1 MELSD
6 LVDHHHIC
14 QLKYAYLRCLDQ
26 KDWDG
31 IASLFLPDA
40 TASYSGGAYHY
51 EGADQIVAF
60 MRTNMSE
67 VQFHT
72 AHRAHHPE
80 ITVHGDQATAIWA
93 FDDVN
98 ADPERDF
105 FLMGAGFYDDRY
117 RRVAGEWLIE
127 HTGYRR
133 TYEAIMPMSA
143 NKMALTASWWGTD
156 GRSILPVAPNE

>member
-6 LVDHHHIC
+6 LVDHHAIC

-26 KDWDG
+26 KEWAA
-31 IASLFLPDA
+31 IRALFVDDA

-51 EGADQIVAF
+51 EGADAIVAF
-60 MRTNMSE
+60 MRTNMSAA
-67 VQFHT
+67 QFHT

-80 ITVHGDQATAIWA
+80 IHVDGDQATAIWA

-98 ADPERDF
+98 VDPERDF
-105 FLMGAGFYDDRY
+105 FLMGAGFYEDRY
-117 RRVAGEWLIE
+117 RRTAGEWLIE

-133 TYEAIMPMSA
+133 TYETIMPMSA

-156 GRSILPVAPNE
+156 GRSILPVAPSE

>member
-1 MELSD
+1 MELAD
-6 LVDHHHIC
+6 LVDHAEIS

-31 IASLFLPDA
+31 IAALFVPDA

-51 EGADQIVAF
+51 EGADQIVTF
-60 MRTNMSE
+60 MRTNMSAA
-67 VQFHT
+67 QFHT
-72 AHRAHHPE
+72 CHRAHHPE
-80 ITVHGDQATAIWA
+80 IVVSGDEASATWA

-98 ADPERDF
+98 VDPERDF
-105 FLMGAGFYDDRY
+105 YLTGAGFYEDRY
-117 RRVAGEWLIE
+117 RRVAGEWLIS

-133 TYEAIMPMSA
+133 TFETIMSMS
-143 NKMALTASWWGTD
+143 KVGMALTASWWGTD

>member
-1 MELSD
+1 MELED
-6 LVDHHHIC
+6 LVENARIEA
-14 QLKYAYLRCLDQ
+14 LKFAYLRCLDQ

-31 IASLFLPDA
+31 IRELFVDDA

-51 EGADQIVAF
+51 EGADAIVAF

-67 VQFHT
+67 AQFHT

-80 ITVHGDQATAIWA
+80 IRRDGDRASATWA

-98 ADPERDF
+98 VDPDRDF
-105 FLMGAGFYDDRY
+105 ILFGAGFYEDRY
-117 RRVAGEWLIE
+117 RNEAGEWRIE

-133 TYEAIMPMSA
+133 TFETIMPMSRA
-143 NKMALTASWWGTD
+143 GMALTASWWGTD
-156 GRSILPVAPNE
+156 GRSILPVAPSD